1 MDSRMLISGL
11 IASWKDKMVESIGIV
26 TEVTHTLFWFLQLG
40 CFAIEDCGFGP
51 RSFGFTIKM
60 FIISDKMYL
69 IRKKGMQVSSMFFKN
84 WKTKMIEFVKWFACF
99 KRSSLS
105 IVKAGERLYWWTVDE
120 LGLITSSFLIHGN
133 IWSSLHWMTSTP
145 TLWHCWPYF
154 IVCYYQL

>member
-1 MDSRMLISGL
+1 MLISGL

-69 IRKKGMQVSSMFFKN
+69 IRKKRNASVFN
-84 WKTKMIEFVKWFACF
+84 V
-99 KRSSLS
+99 L
-105 IVKAGERLYWWTVDE
+105 
-120 LGLITSSFLIHGN
+120 
-133 IWSSLHWMTSTP
+133 
-145 TLWHCWPYF
+145 
-154 IVCYYQL
+154 